1 MVPAPKRRSSYLV
14 WECTAI
20 SRGRGHTTVE
30 WREHVRSSTP
40 TLLVQR
46 ILMRKITLAFTAAL
60 ILSPLACDGQRAD
73 NKSAKSEKD
82 KDKDEDDEK
91 DEDEEEDE
99 GASNPFAAMTSNPFA
114 ALFAN
119 KLDEPGPY
127 DPPKQSPNFK
137 ADAPHLRVLEL
148 SGNVGEVAVF
158 DPMSMLMGGGGGS
171 KQTRALLDEL
181 DELAAEENLE
191 GLVLRVNELG
201 LDMARAE
208 ELRAGLLEFKGDGA
222 RKLHCHAEALSN
234 TSYYLLSACDELV
247 MVPVGTLM
255 VPGPAATPVH
265 LKGLLDKLGVHA
277 DFLHVGAFKGAAEPL
292 TRDAPSPEMIQTL
305 EALVDQAYNT
315 MVAGIAEGRGKP
327 EDEVRGWIDHALFT
341 SELAAERGLIDRVEA
356 WEPFLARVTGD
367 RGWKKTALGA
377 GDKGK
382 LDPVALQRFLGLAPP
397 KRPSEPHVALVYA
410 VGNII
415 DGKGQG
421 PLGATQEIASGQLV
435 PVLDRIAEDDKVA
448 AVVLRIDSGGGSA
461 QASEQIWHAVERLKA
476 KKPVVVS
483 MSGVAASGG
492 YYIAAGATKIFA
504 DPDTLTGSIGV
515 VGGKLV
521 LGDALEQIGI
531 KTYAVSKGERAL
543 MWSPMQ
549 PWSTAEREVV
559 YGMMEHTYEAFLER
573 VAQGRK
579 MERDAVH
586 EIAQGR
592 VWTGVAAKERGLIDE
607 LGGLEQALAA
617 ARELGNIDAKLGLE
631 VYPGDPT
638 LKDLLGSFEQIG
650 AVQAGVR
657 ADGLPLALGV
667 VIDQLAQSVGPEGQ
681 AWVDAV
687 RGSLRTLVTLQGS
700 HVWAVEWIQPVR

>member
-1 MVPAPKRRSSYLV
+1 
-14 WECTAI
+14 
-20 SRGRGHTTVE
+20 
-30 WREHVRSSTP
+30 
-40 TLLVQR
+40 
-46 ILMRKITLAFTAAL
+46 MRKITLAFSAAL
-60 ILSPLACDGQRAD
+60 LCFPIACDGERPVNEKPD
-73 NKSAKSEKD
+73 KSEKD
-82 KDKDEDDEK
+82 KDEDKEKDDEDQ
-91 DEDEEEDE
+91 
-99 GASNPFAAMTSNPFA
+99 GSNPFAAMASNPFA
-114 ALFAN
+114 ALFAS

-127 DPPKQSPNFK
+127 DPPKQSKNF
-137 ADAPHLRVLEL
+137 ASDAPHLRVLEL
-148 SGNVGEVAVF
+148 SGTVGEVEVF
-158 DPMSMLMGGGGGS
+158 DPMSMLTGGGGGT

-181 DELAAEENLE
+181 DELAAEDKLE
-191 GLVLRVNELG
+191 GLVLRIDG
-201 LDMARAE
+201 LDMDMARAE

-255 VPGPAATPVH
+255 LPGPAATPVH
-265 LKGLLDKLGVHA
+265 LKGLLDKLGVQA

-292 TRDAPSPEMIQTL
+292 TRDAPSPEMLETL
-305 EALVDQAYNT
+305 QALVDQAYAA
-315 MVAGIAEGRGKP
+315 MVAGIAEGRGKS
-327 EDEVRGWIDHALFT
+327 EDEVRGWIDEALFT
-341 SELAAERGLIDRVEA
+341 SEHAAERGLIDHVEA
-356 WEPFLARVTGD
+356 WEPFLARVTGE
-367 RGWKKTALGA
+367 RGWKKTALGQ
-377 GDKGK
+377 GDKGA
-382 LDPVALQRFLGLAPP
+382 LDPSALQRFLGLAPP

-435 PVLDRIAEDDKVA
+435 PVLDRLAEDDKVA

-492 YYIAAGATKIFA
+492 YYIAAGANKIFA
-504 DPDTLTGSIGV
+504 DADTLTGSIGV

-521 LGDALEQIGI
+521 LGQALEQLGV
-531 KTYAVSKGERAL
+531 KTYAVSKGARAM

-549 PWSTAEREVV
+549 PWSEAEREVV
-559 YGMMEHTYEAFLER
+559 YGMMAHTYEQFLDR
-573 VAQGRK
+573 VAKGRG
-579 MERDAVH
+579 MQRDAVH

-592 VWTGVAAKERGLIDE
+592 VWTGVAAKERGLVDE

-617 ARELGNIDAKLGLE
+617 ARELGNVDATLGLE
-631 VYPGDPT
+631 VYPGEPT
-638 LKDLLGSFEQIG
+638 LKDFLGSFEQMAAVKAG
-650 AVQAGVR
+650 AR

-667 VIDQLAQSVGPEGQ
+667 AIDQLAQSVGPEGQ

-687 RGSLRTLVTLQGS
+687 RGSLQTAVALQSS